1 MSKNIYIGDIHGRTI
16 WKDIVDAHPDA
27 STINFIGDYFDSFD
41 ISPVEQLHN
50 IGQIVEFKKDKNFPG
65 RTKVNLLIGNHDH
78 HYWPGVGGSGTS
90 GYQVVHSFQFEQFFN
105 INKAHFKMAAL
116 VGNVLCTHAGV
127 SPIFLK
133 DNGWNEGDDI
143 VEFLNDLFTYKPR
156 VFQFN
161 GRNPYGDDIYQTPI
175 WIRPRSLQN
184 SNKEKYPYNGSTY
197 IKDRY
202 IQVVGHTQQNTIDI
216 EGKSTG
222 GKYFY
227 IDTLPVGQYL
237 IEEDGEFKIGYV
249 NLDK

>member
-1 MSKNIYIGDIHGRTI
+1 MNKNIYIGDIHGRTS
-16 WKDIVDAHPDA
+16 WKEIVDAHPDA
-27 STINFIGDYFDSFD
+27 ATITFIGDYFDSYD
-41 ISPVEQLHN
+41 IAAVDQLHN
-50 IGQIVEFKKDKNFPG
+50 VKEIVDFKITTDIN
-65 RTKVNLLIGNHDH
+65 VNLLIGNHDH

-90 GYQVVHSFQFEQFFN
+90 EYQAVHSFQFEYFFN
-105 INKAHFKMAAL
+105 DNKDHFRMTAL
-116 VGNVLCTHAGV
+116 VGNVLCSHAGI

-143 VEFLNDLFTYKPR
+143 VEFLNDLFTYRPK
-156 VFQFN
+156 VFEFN
-161 GRNPYGDDIYQTPI
+161 GREPYGDDVYQTPI
-175 WIRPRSLQN
+175 WIRPRALQN
-184 SNKEKYPYNGSTY
+184 ANKEKYPHNGSTY

-202 IQVVGHTQQNTIDI
+202 IQVVGHTVQNAIDI
-216 EGKSTG
+216 KGKATG